1 MTLKE
6 VQDLMACGF
15 SAKEIRGFMAEK
27 PDPEKPDP
35 KKPDPK
41 KPDPEKP
48 DPEKPDPE
56 KPDPVDPYKKM
67 LEDFKATQAAMLK
80 TLETIQQANLANA
93 HQPETEKIDVNKSML
108 AAIIPPSALK

>member
-15 SAKEIRGFMAEK
+15 SAEEIRGFMAEK
-27 PDPEKPDP
+27 QEPEKPE
-35 KKPDPK
+35 KQE
-41 KPDPEKP
+41 PEKQE
-48 DPEKPDPE
+48 PEKS
-56 KPDPVDPYKKM
+56 DPVDPYKKM

-80 TLETIQQANLANA
+80 TLETIQKANLANA

-108 AAIIPPSALK
+108 ATIIPPSAFK

>member
-15 SAKEIRGFMAEK
+15 SAEEIRGFM
-27 PDPEKPDP
+27 PEKQE
-35 KKPDPK
+35 
-41 KPDPEKP
+41 PEKQE
-48 DPEKPDPE
+48 PEKQEPEKQEPEKPE

-93 HQPETEKIDVNKSML
+93 HQPEPEKIDVNKSML
-108 AAIIPPSALK
+108 ATIIPPSALK

>member
-15 SAKEIRGFMAEK
+15 SAEEIRGFMAEK
-27 PDPEKPDP
+27 VEPE
-35 KKPDPK
+35 

-48 DPEKPDPE
+48 DPEKPDPEKQDPE

-93 HQPETEKIDVNKSML
+93 HQPEPEKIDVNKSML
-108 AAIIPPSALK
+108 ATIIPPSALK

>member
-15 SAKEIRGFMAEK
+15 SAEEIRGFMVEK
-27 PDPEKPDP
+27 QEPEKQEPEKQEPEKQEP
-35 KKPDPK
+35 KKQE
-41 KPDPEKP
+41 PEKQ
-48 DPEKPDPE
+48 EPE

-93 HQPETEKIDVNKSML
+93 HQPEPEKIDVNKSML
-108 AAIIPPSALK
+108 ATIIPPSALK

>member
-15 SAKEIRGFMAEK
+15 SAEEIRGFMAEK
-27 PDPEKPDP
+27 QEPEKPEKQEP
-35 KKPDPK
+35 EKQE
-41 KPDPEKP
+41 PEKP
-48 DPEKPDPE
+48 EKQEPE

-80 TLETIQQANLANA
+80 TLETIQQANLANV
-93 HQPETEKIDVNKSML
+93 HQPEPEKIDVNKSML
-108 AAIIPPSALK
+108 ATIIPPSALK

>member
-15 SAKEIRGFMAEK
+15 SAEEIRGFMAEK
-27 PDPEKPDP
+27 QEPEKQE
-35 KKPDPK
+35 
-41 KPDPEKP
+41 PEKQE
-48 DPEKPDPE
+48 PEKQEPEKPE

-80 TLETIQQANLANA
+80 TLETIQKANLANV
-93 HQPETEKIDVNKSML
+93 HQPEPEKIDVNKSLL
-108 AAIIPPSALK
+108 ATIIPPSALK

>member
-15 SAKEIRGFMAEK
+15 SAEEIRGFMAEK
-27 PDPEKPDP
+27 PAPAPEPA
-35 KKPDPK
+35 
-41 KPDPEKP
+41 PE
-48 DPEKPDPE
+48 PEPTPAPE
-56 KPDPVDPYKKM
+56 PAPDPVDPYKKM

-93 HQPETEKIDVNKSML
+93 HQPEPEKIDVNKSML
-108 AAIIPPSALK
+108 ATIIPPSALK

>member
-15 SAKEIRGFMAEK
+15 SAEEIRGFMVEK
-27 PDPEKPDP
+27 QEPEKQEPEKPE
-35 KKPDPK
+35 KQE
-41 KPDPEKP
+41 PEKQ
-48 DPEKPDPE
+48 EPE

-80 TLETIQQANLANA
+80 TLETIQKANLANA
-93 HQPETEKIDVNKSML
+93 HQPESEKIDVNKSLL
-108 AAIIPPSALK
+108 ATIIPPSALK

>member
-15 SAKEIRGFMAEK
+15 SADEIRGFMVEK
-27 PDPEKPDP
+27 TEPE
-35 KKPDPK
+35 

-93 HQPETEKIDVNKSML
+93 HQPEPEKIDVNKSML

>member
-15 SAKEIRGFMAEK
+15 SAEEIRGFMVEK
-27 PDPEKPDP
+27 QEPEKPE
-35 KKPDPK
+35 KQE
-41 KPDPEKP
+41 PEKQE
-48 DPEKPDPE
+48 PEKQEPE

-80 TLETIQQANLANA
+80 TLETIQQANLANV
-93 HQPETEKIDVNKSML
+93 HQPEPEKIDVNKSML
-108 AAIIPPSALK
+108 ATIIPPSALK

>member
-15 SAKEIRGFMAEK
+15 SAEEIRGFMVEK
-27 PDPEKPDP
+27 QEPEKQEPEKQEPEKPE
-35 KKPDPK
+35 KQE
-41 KPDPEKP
+41 PEK
-48 DPEKPDPE
+48 PE

-93 HQPETEKIDVNKSML
+93 HQPEPEKIDVNKSML
-108 AAIIPPSALK
+108 ATIIPPSALK

>member
-15 SAKEIRGFMAEK
+15 SAEEIRGFMAEK
-27 PDPEKPDP
+27 QEPEKPE
-35 KKPDPK
+35 KQE
-41 KPDPEKP
+41 PEKQE
-48 DPEKPDPE
+48 PEKQEPE

-80 TLETIQQANLANA
+80 TLETIQMANLANV
-93 HQPETEKIDVNKSML
+93 HQPETEKIDVNKSLL
-108 AAIIPPSALK
+108 ATIIPPSAFK

>member
-15 SAKEIRGFMAEK
+15 SAEEIRGFMAEK
-27 PDPEKPDP
+27 PGPEKQEPEKQEPEKSDPE
-35 KKPDPK
+35 
-41 KPDPEKP
+41 
-48 DPEKPDPE
+48 
-56 KPDPVDPYKKM
+56 DPYKKM

-93 HQPETEKIDVNKSML
+93 HQPEPEKIDVNKSML
-108 AAIIPPSALK
+108 ATIIPPSALK

>member
-15 SAKEIRGFMAEK
+15 SAEEIRGFMAEK
-27 PDPEKPDP
+27 PEPEKQE
-35 KKPDPK
+35 
-41 KPDPEKP
+41 PEKKE
-48 DPEKPDPE
+48 PEKQEPE
-56 KPDPVDPYKKM
+56 KPDPVKKKKKM

-93 HQPETEKIDVNKSML
+93 HQPEPEKIDVNKSML
-108 AAIIPPSALK
+108 ATIIPPSALK

>member
-15 SAKEIRGFMAEK
+15 SAEEIRGFMAEK
-27 PDPEKPDP
+27 PDPE
-35 KKPDPK
+35 

-80 TLETIQQANLANA
+80 TLETIQKANLANA
-93 HQPETEKIDVNKSML
+93 HQPEPEKIDVNKSML

>member
-15 SAKEIRGFMAEK
+15 SAEEIRGFMAEK
-27 PDPEKPDP
+27 PGPKKQEPEKQE
-35 KKPDPK
+35 
-41 KPDPEKP
+41 PEKQE
-48 DPEKPDPE
+48 PEKQEPEKPE

-93 HQPETEKIDVNKSML
+93 HQPETEKIDVNKSLL
-108 AAIIPPSALK
+108 ATIIPPSALK

>member
-15 SAKEIRGFMAEK
+15 SAEEIRGFMAEK
-27 PDPEKPDP
+27 SEPEK
-35 KKPDPK
+35 KE
-41 KPDPEKP
+41 PEKQE
-48 DPEKPDPE
+48 PEKQEPE
-56 KPDPVDPYKKM
+56 KSDPVDPYKKM

-93 HQPETEKIDVNKSML
+93 HQPEPEKIDVNKSML
-108 AAIIPPSALK
+108 ATIIPPSALT

>member
-15 SAKEIRGFMAEK
+15 SAEEIRGFMAEK
-27 PDPEKPDP
+27 TEPEKP
-35 KKPDPK
+35 
-41 KPDPEKP
+41 E
-48 DPEKPDPE
+48 PEKPDPE

-93 HQPETEKIDVNKSML
+93 HQPEPEKIDVNKSML

>member
-15 SAKEIRGFMAEK
+15 SAEEIRGFMVEK
-27 PDPEKPDP
+27 QE
-35 KKPDPK
+35 
-41 KPDPEKP
+41 
-48 DPEKPDPE
+48 PE

-80 TLETIQQANLANA
+80 TLETIQKANLSNA
-93 HQPETEKIDVNKSML
+93 HQPEPEKIDVNKSLL
-108 AAIIPPSALK
+108 ATIIPPSALK

>member
-15 SAKEIRGFMAEK
+15 SAEEIRGFMAEK
-27 PDPEKPDP
+27 QEPEKQE
-35 KKPDPK
+35 
-41 KPDPEKP
+41 PEK
-48 DPEKPDPE
+48 PE

-80 TLETIQQANLANA
+80 TLETIQKANLANV
-93 HQPETEKIDVNKSML
+93 HQPEPEKIDVNKSLL
-108 AAIIPPSALK
+108 ATIIPPSALK

>member
-15 SAKEIRGFMAEK
+15 SAEEIRGFMAEQ
-27 PDPEKPDP
+27 PAPEKQE
-35 KKPDPK
+35 
-41 KPDPEKP
+41 PEKQE
-48 DPEKPDPE
+48 PEKQDPE

-67 LEDFKATQAAMLK
+67 LEDFKATQVAMLK

-93 HQPETEKIDVNKSML
+93 HQPEPEKIDVNKSLL
-108 AAIIPPSALK
+108 ATIIPPSALK

>member
-15 SAKEIRGFMAEK
+15 SAEEIRGFMVEK
-27 PDPEKPDP
+27 LEPEKPE
-35 KKPDPK
+35 KRE
-41 KPDPEKP
+41 PEKP
-48 DPEKPDPE
+48 EKQEPEKPEKQEPE

-80 TLETIQQANLANA
+80 TLETIQKANLANA
-93 HQPETEKIDVNKSML
+93 HQPEPEKIDVNKSML

>member
-15 SAKEIRGFMAEK
+15 SAEEIRGFMAEK
-27 PDPEKPDP
+27 PEKQEPEKPE
-35 KKPDPK
+35 KQE
-41 KPDPEKP
+41 PEKP
-48 DPEKPDPE
+48 EKQEPEKQEPE
-56 KPDPVDPYKKM
+56 KTDPVDPYKKM

-80 TLETIQQANLANA
+80 TLETIQKANLANV

-108 AAIIPPSALK
+108 ATIIPPSALK

>member
-15 SAKEIRGFMAEK
+15 SAEEIRGFMAEK
-27 PDPEKPDP
+27 VEPEKTEPEKPE
-35 KKPDPK
+35 
-41 KPDPEKP
+41 PEKP
-48 DPEKPDPE
+48 EPEKN
-56 KPDPVDPYKKM
+56 DPVDPYKKM

-93 HQPETEKIDVNKSML
+93 HQPEPEKIDVNKSML
-108 AAIIPPSALK
+108 ATIIPPSALK

>member
-15 SAKEIRGFMAEK
+15 SAEEIRGFMAEK
-27 PDPEKPDP
+27 QEPEKQES
-35 KKPDPK
+35 
-41 KPDPEKP
+41 EKQ
-48 DPEKPDPE
+48 EPE

-93 HQPETEKIDVNKSML
+93 HQPEPEKIDVNKSLL
-108 AAIIPPSALK
+108 ATIIPPSALK

>member
-15 SAKEIRGFMAEK
+15 SAEEIRGFMAEK
-27 PDPEKPDP
+27 TEPEKPEP
-35 KKPDPK
+35 E

-56 KPDPVDPYKKM
+56 KSDPVDPYKKM

-93 HQPETEKIDVNKSML
+93 HQPDPEKIDVNKSML

>member
-15 SAKEIRGFMAEK
+15 SAEEIRGFMAEK
-27 PDPEKPDP
+27 VEPEKPE
-35 KKPDPK
+35 
-41 KPDPEKP
+41 PEKQE
-48 DPEKPDPE
+48 PEKQEPE

-93 HQPETEKIDVNKSML
+93 HQPEPEKIDVNKSML
-108 AAIIPPSALK
+108 ATIIPPSALK